1 MTTEKNFEEKVKKF
15 LKDEH
20 CWFVKYWGGGEFTKA
35 GVPDILVCCNGR
47 FIGVEV
53 KAPNGKPSPLQIY
66 NLKKIDKAGGFAV
79 LLYPNQFH
87 TFKMLVNMINL
98 NDALMYSFYE
108 ELKGRWINGQISFLQ
123 CRML

>member
-87 TFKMLVNMINL
+87 VFQMLIKMINL

-108 ELKGRWINGQISFLQ
+108 ELKGRLDNG
-123 CRML
+123 